1 LPFVEQP
8 GINQVIPQFKTA
20 NFEKKRGLCFRP
32 TKCMELLSMVDIAMD
47 RNILQKQSNSWQR
60 VLQENG
66 RISFKHRKST

>member
-47 RNILQKQSNSWQR
+47 RNHIAKTEQLLAESVAREWQ
-60 VLQENG
+60 N
-66 RISFKHRKST
+66 FF